1 MVEISSVSLKW
12 PSRNKF
18 VTDLSIDTDAQKKI
32 LAEEPETS
40 LRYRKNIESEISSRF
55 RFILNG
61 SQEQATARA
70 VSRSSYRYFVMRE
83 KIADYCVVRGI

>member
-1 MVEISSVSLKW
+1 MVVISSVSLQRAL
-12 PSRNKF
+12 RNKCVADLF
-18 VTDLSIDTDAQKKI
+18 TDTEAQKNI

-70 VSRSSYRYFVMRE
+70 VSRMSF
-83 KIADYCVVRGI
+83 